1 MIDRSQIQIVSKVN
15 SLSTIKDIDL
25 GEKVSVRFLRGGF
38 PTELANYAI
47 CLLDHQQFPPSIHR
61 RQRKLPDMPW

>member
-25 GEKVSVRFLRGGF
+25 GEEVSVRFLRGGF
-38 PTELANYAI
+38 LTELANYAI

-61 RQRKLPDMPW
+61 GQKKLPDMPW